1 MLSQVKAVEQKLQI
15 ESSEQPDESLTI
27 EELKTA
33 AEMFLYLNTCPD
45 SWFKSWYSFYKDLFL
60 TQSADQ
66 IILTLNRILKTET
79 LQDWDGKR
87 IAIKLFQRAASLLS
101 LQFEEFG
108 SLLRGK
114 YFEDISST
122 DFKIPKGAIFH
133 HNLSFVYFLIKDLD
147 STAINHP
154 VHIITKD
161 KQLSP
166 SALIPFCDFGGNM
179 SAMGVKIDL
188 FDVPICSSFQA
199 KIMNDQLCYAVDL
212 NKYSQKSNTK
222 NELKLGFSFLM
233 DYNEDRQVT
242 FDHNISKKEL
252 GLVNVASSDDD
263 QHAFVYLD
271 TIGKNNDFIYI
282 H

>member
-1 MLSQVKAVEQKLQI
+1 M
-15 ESSEQPDESLTI
+15 
-27 EELKTA
+27 
-33 AEMFLYLNTCPD
+33 
-45 SWFKSWYSFYKDLFL
+45 
-60 TQSADQ
+60 
-66 IILTLNRILKTET
+66 
-79 LQDWDGKR
+79 
-87 IAIKLFQRAASLLS
+87 
-101 LQFEEFG
+101 
-108 SLLRGK
+108 
-114 YFEDISST
+114 
-122 DFKIPKGAIFH
+122 
-133 HNLSFVYFLIKDLD
+133 
-147 STAINHP
+147 INHP
-154 VHIITKD
+154 VHISTPD
-161 KQLSP
+161 NRLSL

-212 NKYSQKSNTK
+212 NKFSQKSNTK

-271 TIGKNNDFIYI
+271 TIGRNIV
-282 H
+282 